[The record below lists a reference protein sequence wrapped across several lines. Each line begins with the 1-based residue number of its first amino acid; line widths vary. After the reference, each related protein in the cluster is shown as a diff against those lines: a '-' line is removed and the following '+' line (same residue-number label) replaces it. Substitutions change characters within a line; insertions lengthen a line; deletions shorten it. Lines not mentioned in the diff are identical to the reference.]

1 MASLQSVNKVYTT
14 NVSKN
19 HFRSSYK
26 GRMVDALALDADERR
41 DKLR

>member
-1 MASLQSVNKVYTT
+1 MASLQTVNKYTT

-26 GRMVDALALDADERR
+26 GRTGDALALDADERR